1 MNLNIFGTLSA
12 LSSSKKLNY
21 KLVCQQIAPS
31 NGEIKNAACRCF
43 LNVRHSLSI
52 MWSREK
58 AKILGIMNKKQKQKV
73 NCLANKS

>member
-31 NGEIKNAACRCF
+31 NGEIKNAAGRCF

-58 AKILGIMNKKQKQKV
+58 AKILKGLWTKNK
-73 NCLANKS
+73 NKRWIA